1 MNEPF
6 FYQEKDCGNRNFCQI
21 EVTELRVRG
30 MLMMLQSWSGFL
42 DRGEVN
48 FSEGIRTLEDTMG
61 RLLSYKTPS

>member
-1 MNEPF
+1 MS
-6 FYQEKDCGNRNFCQI
+6 

-30 MLMMLQSWSGFL
+30 MLRMLQSWSGFL